1 MNEEQVY
8 AELGRRISVIRKWR
22 GLSQETLAR
31 RMGMV
36 RASITNTEAGRQKLP
51 IWNLLQVSEIL
62 EVPPHIWLL
71 MPDEWAAWCRS
82 NNVTIKRVTV
92 QDKPFTRTY
101 KRVERIA
108 EQVEAA

>member
-8 AELGRRISVIRKWR
+8 AELGRRIYVIRKWR
-22 GLSQETLAR
+22 GLSQETVAR

-71 MPDEWAAWCRS
+71 MPDEWAAWCKQMGVVVVR
-82 NNVTIKRVTV
+82 K
-92 QDKPFTRTY
+92 KY
-101 KRVERIA
+101 ERVEKVVKRY
-108 EQVEAA
+108 EWTKESVEAA